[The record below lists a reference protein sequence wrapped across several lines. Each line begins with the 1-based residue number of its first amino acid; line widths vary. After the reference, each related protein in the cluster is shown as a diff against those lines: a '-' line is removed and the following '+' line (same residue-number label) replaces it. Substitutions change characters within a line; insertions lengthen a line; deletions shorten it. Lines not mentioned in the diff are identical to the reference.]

1 MQTRVVPRKNN
12 IIMAVEIT
20 INSITGTENYDV
32 YICDVNLNN
41 CVYYTTIEDAD
52 LPYTFFAPPP
62 LDNLTEVCVKI
73 VDSNNCIITQC
84 TS

>member
-1 MQTRVVPRKNN
+1 
-12 IIMAVEIT
+12 MAVEIT
-20 INSITGTENYDV
+20 INSITGGTEDYDV

-41 CVYYTTIEDAD
+41 CIYYTTIEDAD

>member
-1 MQTRVVPRKNN
+1 
-12 IIMAVEIT
+12 MAVEIT
-20 INSITGTENYDV
+20 INTINGTENYDV

-41 CVYYTTIEDAD
+41 CVYYTTIEDMD
-52 LPYTFFAPPP
+52 LPFAFFAPPP

-84 TS
+84 TT